1 MTTKA
6 EFKVNL
12 KNSIQKIKSLI
23 YASETNFNSLEIS
36 VIDMDYNENT
46 NDLYMVLIEIKFYV
60 ETEQTFDEFI
70 TTCQMVR
77 SKLNNLLSK
86 ISFDDNGNLKSTK
99 TPGGI
104 FYNAEG
110 LVSKIEASHNN
121 DEVYFELDFM
131 FTD

>member
-1 MTTKA
+1 MTTKT

-23 YASETNFNSLEIS
+23 YASEPDFNSLDIS
-36 VIDMDYNENT
+36 IIDMDYNENT
-46 NDLYMVLIEIKFYV
+46 NDLYMVLIEIKLTMYS
-60 ETEQTFDEFI
+60 EQTFDEFI

-99 TPGGI
+99 TLGGI
-104 FYNAEG
+104 FYNVEG
-110 LVSKIEASHNN
+110 LVSKIETSHKD
-121 DEVYFELDFM
+121 DEIYFELDFM

>member
-1 MTTKA
+1 MTTKS
-6 EFKVNL
+6 EFKANL

-23 YASETNFNSLEIS
+23 YASETDFNSLEIS

-60 ETEQTFDEFI
+60 YTEQTFDEFI

-77 SKLNNLLSK
+77 NKLNNLLSK
-86 ISFDDNGNLKSTK
+86 ISLDDNGNLKSTK

-104 FYNAEG
+104 FYNVEG
-110 LVSKIEASHNN
+110 LVSMIEASHNN